1 LVNVGKTGYYWMA
14 TPALTW
20 DGSGFSGQSQVI
32 MFDGGA
38 VIEFDYNRALG
49 MSVRCVKDN

>member
-1 LVNVGKTGYYWMA
+1 MA
-14 TPALTW
+14 TPALAW